1 MIVATQSPTFLDE
14 FDPEDVIAVDRENG
28 ASTFTRQDP
37 ERLHDWLEE
46 YSLGELWQKNV
57 MGGGPF

>member
-1 MIVATQSPTFLDE
+1 MLLWWTVKMGHRSFM
-14 FDPEDVIAVDRENG
+14 
-28 ASTFTRQDP
+28 RQDP